1 MPMNPFSRAILL
13 LALLPW
19 ATPCAAHPKVQL
31 AVTQYDYGQR
41 LPGLLPP
48 VVFIVANRGD
58 APLTLQPRPCCD
70 IIVTGA
76 ETPIPP
82 GQSRRLVVRAAHLH
96 EGLFRKTVRILT
108 NDPDA
113 PEVQIQLKGMG
124 TVPIDVYPGDEL
136 TVPLSADQPVV
147 QRVTLACNE
156 QPELKITAIRCSAP
170 YVHCKEVPPLVPA
183 GKDSGRYR
191 AVEITITPDA
201 ARTAFEAAVVLG
213 TNCKHAPEVKLRLYA
228 LSPNA
233 VTVQP
238 PRLDYDPID
247 PKEPFA
253 SRMLTL
259 TRAAGPF
266 KILEATA
273 SDPRMQVKFQ
283 LDPSGTYG
291 EVVAL
296 FVPGQEKGPFRGTI
310 TLRTDD
316 PERPRLTIPYTG
328 EAR

>member
-1 MPMNPFSRAILL
+1 MHPYSRAVLL
-13 LALLPW
+13 FALLPW
-19 ATPCAAHPKVQL
+19 AAPCAAHPKVQL
-31 AVTQYDYGQR
+31 SVTRHDFGQR

-48 VVFIVANRGD
+48 VVFLIANRGD

-76 ETPIPP
+76 ETPVPP
-82 GQSRRLVVRAAHLH
+82 GQTRHLVVRAAHLH
-96 EGLFRKTVRILT
+96 EGLFRKTVRVMT
-108 NDPDA
+108 NDPAA
-113 PEVQIQLKGMG
+113 PEVQFQLTGLGK
-124 TVPIDVYPGDEL
+124 VPIDLFPGDEL
-136 TVPLSADQPVV
+136 TVPLSTDQLVA
-147 QRVTLACNE
+147 QRVTLWCNE

-170 YVHCKEVPPLVPA
+170 YVHCREVPPLVPA
-183 GKDSGRYR
+183 GQEPSRYR
-191 AVEITITPDA
+191 AVEISIIPDA

-213 TNCKHAPEVKLRLYA
+213 TNCPHAPEVRLRLYA

-238 PRLDYDPID
+238 PRIDYDPID

-253 SRMLTL
+253 SRLLML
-259 TRAAGPF
+259 TRASGRF
-266 KILEATA
+266 KVLSTTT
-273 SDPRMQVKFQ
+273 SDPRMEVNVH

-291 EVVAL
+291 ELLAV
-296 FVPGQEKGPFRGTI
+296 FTPGKEKGPFSGTI

-316 PERPRLTIPYTG
+316 PERPRLVIPYTG